1 MSDHFKFVP
10 WPKTPRWSN
19 ETITVTEKI
28 DGTNAQINIT
38 YCGKGVNW
46 NGEVEPLAVRTL
58 ENGDQQIL
66 QAGSR
71 NRWLSVQDDNFGFAK
86 WCVENQ
92 TGLFNTFQHGRIYGE
107 WWGQG
112 IQRGYD
118 CSRKFFS
125 MFDTRFPIERCSS
138 VEGLTAVPVL
148 YTGKYSDEA
157 IKDLA
162 NDLIKNG
169 SKASPGF
176 MKVEGLCICMHS
188 TDRVYKVIIDK

>member
-1 MSDHFKFVP
+1 MSEPFKFIP

-71 NRWLSVQDDNFGFAK
+71 NRWLTVQDDNFGFAK

-92 TGLFNTFQHGRIYGE
+92 TGLFDIFQHGRIYGE

-118 CSRKFFS
+118 CPGKLFS
-125 MFDTRFPIERCSS
+125 MFNTRFPIERCSS
-138 VEGLTAVPVL
+138 VEGLTVVPVL
-148 YTGKYSDEA
+148 YEGKYSDEV

-162 NDLIKNG
+162 NDLVKNG
-169 SKASPGF
+169 SRASPGF
-176 MKVEGLCICMHS
+176 MKVEGLCIYMHS
-188 TDRVYKVIIDK
+188 TDRVYKVVIDK